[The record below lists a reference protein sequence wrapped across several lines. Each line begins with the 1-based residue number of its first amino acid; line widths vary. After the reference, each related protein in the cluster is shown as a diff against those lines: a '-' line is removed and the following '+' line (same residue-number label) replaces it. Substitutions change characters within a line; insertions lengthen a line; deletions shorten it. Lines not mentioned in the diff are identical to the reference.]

1 MRIIIEE
8 SVKSHYEARH
18 FTTFL
23 EQLAISRKEMELE
36 VSKNW
41 SKFKEERRTKC
52 LNLADACLSWGIY
65 DGIRLAWSNRVVGSF

>member
-1 MRIIIEE
+1 MKLGI
-8 SVKSHYEARH
+8 
-18 FTTFL
+18 L
-23 EQLAISRKEMELE
+23 QLSLSNWQYQEKEMELE